1 MKFTKKNLDTW
12 DRAELFQHFIN
23 DMRCVMSMTVNIDIT
38 EFLQVIHDKKY
49 KFYPAMIWVISSA
62 VNCREEL
69 RMGYNE
75 DGEVGTWDYIS
86 PYYTH
91 FHQEDEKFVKLVI
104 DYHSDF
110 EAFYQQFIKDMQVYQ
125 TYRWFDQKNIPP
137 NTFDVSCLPWLH
149 YQSFDMHI
157 FDSGLYIAPVITWGK
172 YIKNESGRL
181 IMPLSLNI
189 HHAVADGYHLCR
201 FFTDVENCLKKFSN
215 LIQSVNHFD

>member
-181 IMPLSLNI
+181 SYW
-189 HHAVADGYHLCR
+189 DR
-201 FFTDVENCLKKFSN
+201 R
-215 LIQSVNHFD
+215 

>member
-91 FHQEDEKFVKLVI
+91 FSLVI
-104 DYHSDF
+104 LYK
-110 EAFYQQFIKDMQVYQ
+110 IVYNNDI
-125 TYRWFDQKNIPP
+125 TRKG
-137 NTFDVSCLPWLH
+137 DVS
-149 YQSFDMHI
+149 Q
-157 FDSGLYIAPVITWGK
+157 
-172 YIKNESGRL
+172 
-181 IMPLSLNI
+181 
-189 HHAVADGYHLCR
+189 
-201 FFTDVENCLKKFSN
+201 
-215 LIQSVNHFD
+215 